1 MNDTL
6 TLMKDLTNAFGPSGF
21 EDDVIEI
28 IKNNTS
34 FIDNERD
41 SINNLY
47 LGLQKIDKNKPIIAL
62 DCHIDEIGF
71 MTEHI
76 NDNGTISFIPLGGW
90 HIPNIVS
97 NSVVIK
103 SSSGE
108 YIKGV
113 IGSKPPHFMTDEDR
127 RKLPS
132 LSDMYI
138 DVGTRSK
145 KETEEVFGICIG
157 DPIVP
162 DADFRYDSRTK
173 SICAKAIDNRVGA
186 LCVIETL
193 KALKDEKLDVN
204 LVGIMTAQEEVGT
217 RGASV
222 AANKVKPD
230 LVIVFEGPPA
240 DDTFYYGDRA
250 HGAIGKGTQL
260 RIIDG
265 GMITNPRLSKYAIET
280 AKKNNL
286 AHQIIVRYKGSTNGA
301 VYHKANL
308 GIPSIVLGIATR
320 YAHSHYCYA
329 SYDDIISSIEIAKA
343 LIRNLTKEKIKE
355 F

>member
-6 TLMKDLTNAFGPSGF
+6 KLMKDLANAFGPSGF

-28 IKNNTS
+28 IKNNTA
-34 FIDNERD
+34 FTDYERD

-47 LGLQKIDKNKPIIAL
+47 LGIQNIDSTKPIVAL

-76 NDNGTISFIPLGGW
+76 NDNGTLSFIPLGGW

-97 NSVVIK
+97 NSVIIK

-108 YIKGV
+108 YVKGI
-113 IGSKPPHFMTDEDR
+113 IGSKPPHFMSDEEK
-127 RKLPS
+127 RKLPH

-138 DVGTRSK
+138 DVGTGSK
-145 KETEEVFGICIG
+145 KETEEIFGICIG
-157 DPIVP
+157 DPIAP
-162 DADFRYDSRTK
+162 DVNFRYDERTK
-173 SICAKAIDNRVGA
+173 TICSKAIDNRAGA

-230 LVIVFEGPPA
+230 LVIVFEGSPA
-240 DDTFYYGDRA
+240 DDTFHNKDRVY
-250 HGAIGKGTQL
+250 GAIGKGSQL
-260 RIIDG
+260 RVIDG
-265 GMITNPRLSKYAIET
+265 GMITNPRLNKYTIEI
-280 AKKNNL
+280 AGKYNI
-286 AHQIIVRYKGSTNGA
+286 AHQIIVREKGSTNGA
-301 VYHKANL
+301 VYHKTNL
-308 GIPSIVLGIATR
+308 ASPSVVLGVPTR

-329 SYDDIISSIEIAKA
+329 SYYDITSSIEIAKA
-343 LIRNLTKEKIKE
+343 LIKNLNKEKIKE

>member
-1 MNDTL
+1 MNDVL
-6 TLMKDLTNAFGPSGF
+6 NLMKDLTNAFGPSGF

-28 IKNNTS
+28 IKKNTS

-47 LGLQKIDKNKPIIAL
+47 LGLQKIDSSKPIVGL

-71 MTEHI
+71 MAEHI

-108 YIKGV
+108 YVKGV

-127 RKLPS
+127 RRLPS
-132 LSDMYI
+132 LQDMYI

-145 KETEEVFGICIG
+145 KETEEVFGIQIG

-162 DADFRYDSRTK
+162 DVDFRYDDRTK
-173 SICAKAIDNRVGA
+173 SICAKAIDNRAGA

-204 LVGIMTAQEEVGT
+204 LVGMMTAQEEVGT
-217 RGASV
+217 RGAAV

-230 LVIVFEGPPA
+230 LVIVFEGSPA

-250 HGAIGKGTQL
+250 HGAIGRGSQL
-260 RIIDG
+260 RVIDG
-265 GMITNPRLSKYAIET
+265 GMITNPRLNKYTIEI

-286 AHQIIVRYKGSTNGA
+286 AHQVIVREKGSTNGA
-301 VYHKANL
+301 VYHKTNL
-308 GIPSIVLGIATR
+308 GSPSVVLGVATR
-320 YAHSHYCYA
+320 YAHSHYCYC
-329 SYDDIISSIEIAKA
+329 SYDDIVASVEIAKA
-343 LIRNLTKEKIKE
+343 LIKTLNKEKIKE

>member
-1 MNDTL
+1 MNDIL
-6 TLMKDLTNAFGPSGF
+6 NLMKDLTNAFGPSGF
-21 EDDVIEI
+21 EDDVIEVI
-28 IKNNTS
+28 RKNTS

-47 LGLQKIDKNKPIIAL
+47 LGLQKIDKNKPIVGL

-71 MTEHI
+71 MAEHI

-108 YIKGV
+108 YVKGV
-113 IGSKPPHFMTDEDR
+113 IGSKPPHFMTDEER
-127 RKLPS
+127 RKLPA

-145 KETEEVFGICIG
+145 KETEEIFGIQIG

-162 DADFRYDSRTK
+162 DVDFRYDDRTK

-204 LVGIMTAQEEVGT
+204 LVGMMTSQEEVGA
-217 RGASV
+217 RGAAV

-230 LVIVFEGPPA
+230 LVIVFEGSPA

-250 HGAIGKGTQL
+250 HGAIGRGSQL
-260 RIIDG
+260 RVIDG
-265 GMITNPRLSKYAIET
+265 GMITNPRLNKYTIET

-286 AHQIIVRYKGSTNGA
+286 AHQVIVREKGSTNGA
-301 VYHKANL
+301 VYHKTNF
-308 GIPSIVLGIATR
+308 GSPSVVLGVATR

-329 SYDDIISSIEIAKA
+329 SYDDIIASIEIAKA
-343 LIRNLTKEKIKE
+343 LIKTLNKEKIKE